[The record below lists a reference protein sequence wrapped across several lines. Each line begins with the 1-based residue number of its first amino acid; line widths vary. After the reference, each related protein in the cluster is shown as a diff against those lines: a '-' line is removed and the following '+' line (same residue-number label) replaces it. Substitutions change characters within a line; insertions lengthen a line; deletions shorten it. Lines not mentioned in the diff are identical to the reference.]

1 MNAPDTSVTKTS
13 SSLYD
18 TFARAPLEFERGEG
32 AWVFTRD
39 GDAYLDFSAGI
50 AVNTLGHANPVL
62 VQALTEQAGKLWHT
76 SNLFRI
82 PGQERLAD
90 TLVANTFADRVFFA
104 NSGAEANEA
113 AIKTARRYHYV
124 NGQPERYR
132 ILTIEGAFHG
142 RTLATLAAGG
152 QQKYLDG
159 FGPKTEGFDQVPF
172 GDMDAIK
179 AAVTPATAAIMIEPI
194 QGEGGV
200 RTFPND
206 FLRELRALCD
216 AEGMLLIMD
225 EVQTGIGRTGKL
237 FAYEWTG
244 IAPDILTAAKG
255 IGGGFPLGAC
265 LATNE
270 AAKGMTPGTHGTTF
284 GGNPL
289 AMAVG
294 NAVLDVVL
302 SDGFLEH
309 VRETARYLNQR
320 LGALLDSHPGVVD
333 DIRGEG
339 LLIGLHAL
347 KPIPEVVAAL
357 REQRM
362 LAAGAGDNVLRLLPP
377 LNIGK
382 AEVDAAIDKLDAA
395 FSAIEGGA
403 ADAARQSA

>member
-1 MNAPDTSVTKTS
+1 MNAPDSSVKKTS
-13 SSLYD
+13 SSLFD

-82 PGQERLAD
+82 PGQEKLAD
-90 TLVANTFADRVFFA
+90 TLVANSFADRVFFA

-124 NGQPERYR
+124 NGQPERFR

-159 FGPKTEGFDQVPF
+159 FGPKADGFDQVPF
-172 GDMDAIK
+172 GDMAAIK

-200 RTFPND
+200 RSFPND

-216 AEGMLLIMD
+216 AESMLLIMD

-294 NAVLDVVL
+294 NAVLDAVL
-302 SDGFLEH
+302 ADGFLEH

-320 LGALLDSHPGVVD
+320 LGGLIDSHPGVVD
-333 DIRGEG
+333 GIRGEG
-339 LLIGLHAL
+339 LLIGIHAL

-357 REQRM
+357 RDQHM

-382 AEVDAAIDKLDAA
+382 AEVDAAIDRMDAA
-395 FSAIEGGA
+395 FTAIEAAA